1 MLLKYSGVDLDKL
14 FPNLSLILS
23 GAKDLNSENITQ
35 QISKELEE
43 CVDWMKMLSKL
54 RDRKD
59 YRWNQ
64 TGVVGISHYQS
75 VDNMLGLALITW
87 NLSKGDQKK
96 KAEKIVKIWSEKLK
110 VLNQNKNI
118 SESIRLW
125 NNGRVKNIITGI
137 RMGEA

>member
-1 MLLKYSGVDLDKL
+1 
-14 FPNLSLILS
+14 
-23 GAKDLNSENITQ
+23 
-35 QISKELEE
+35 
-43 CVDWMKMLSKL
+43 MLSKF

-96 KAEKIVKIWSEKLK
+96 KAEKIMKIWIEKLK

>member
-1 MLLKYSGVDLDKL
+1 
-14 FPNLSLILS
+14 
-23 GAKDLNSENITQ
+23 
-35 QISKELEE
+35 
-43 CVDWMKMLSKL
+43 MLSKF

-75 VDNMLGLALITW
+75 VDTRLGLALITW

-96 KAEKIVKIWSEKLK
+96 KAEKIMKIWIEKLK

-137 RMGEA
+137 RMGEACITQIFHPE

>member
-1 MLLKYSGVDLDKL
+1 
-14 FPNLSLILS
+14 
-23 GAKDLNSENITQ
+23 
-35 QISKELEE
+35 
-43 CVDWMKMLSKL
+43 MLSKF

-96 KAEKIVKIWSEKLK
+96 KAEKTSW
-110 VLNQNKNI
+110 
-118 SESIRLW
+118 
-125 NNGRVKNIITGI
+125 G
-137 RMGEA
+137 

>member
-96 KAEKIVKIWSEKLK
+96 KAEKTSW
-110 VLNQNKNI
+110 
-118 SESIRLW
+118 
-125 NNGRVKNIITGI
+125 G
-137 RMGEA
+137 

>member
-1 MLLKYSGVDLDKL
+1 
-14 FPNLSLILS
+14 
-23 GAKDLNSENITQ
+23 
-35 QISKELEE
+35 
-43 CVDWMKMLSKL
+43 MKMLSKF

-75 VDNMLGLALITW
+75 VDNMLGMALITW

-96 KAEKIVKIWSEKLK
+96 KAEKIMKIWIEKLK

>member
-96 KAEKIVKIWSEKLK
+96 KAEKIMKIWIEKLK

-118 SESIRLW
+118 SESIRIW